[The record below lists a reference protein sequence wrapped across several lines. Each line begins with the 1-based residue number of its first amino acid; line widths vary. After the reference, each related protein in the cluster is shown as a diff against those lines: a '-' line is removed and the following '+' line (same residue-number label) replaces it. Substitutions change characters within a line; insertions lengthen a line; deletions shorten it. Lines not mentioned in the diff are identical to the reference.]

1 MTRLD
6 STLSRPIDQKKGGGE
21 GDIPSTHT
29 NKEPPSSPIP
39 PPPPALPPR
48 IHAPYNPS
56 PGNGPGGVMVVV
68 SLNGDSAEW
77 LEDGRGMMKDGSVV
91 VVVGYERV

>member
-1 MTRLD
+1 
-6 STLSRPIDQKKGGGE
+6 
-21 GDIPSTHT
+21 
-29 NKEPPSSPIP
+29 
-39 PPPPALPPR
+39 
-48 IHAPYNPS
+48 
-56 PGNGPGGVMVVV
+56 MVVV